1 MFKIWS
7 ILDKEFKTKFYF
19 VLLLIFV
26 GIFFEAFGVGLI
38 LPLVNIAT
46 SGVDSLPDSIKNIT
60 FITNILSSSSALFY
74 SMIFFVTF
82 FIFRTLILGIIEYYK
97 QKFVYSLQENL
108 SSRILAGYLN
118 NEYDFFL
125 KRNSSIFI
133 RNIITEIGLLSNVTQ
148 SFLIIISETLVCI
161 ALFLLLAYFEP
172 MGTFLALTIFSFGGL
187 FFFLLIKKNVGL
199 WGSIRHKYDAYRIKN
214 LQQSFGS
221 IKEIIISNKQKYFL
235 NKFVSN
241 THITMEAA
249 RKQNTVQ
256 QLPRLLLELLAIT
269 GIALISFTLLAQN
282 KDSANIAGILALF
295 AASAFRLMPSINRI
309 LTAAQTMRYAGAV
322 TETIHSE
329 ISNFE
334 GLPPKKQTEQKIMK
348 ANIEFKDVSF
358 CYAGLDEK
366 VLNNINLKIDS
377 NSTVAFI
384 GSSGSGKSTLIDL
397 VLGALKPSFGSI
409 FINNNDLNSTL
420 AEWQNSVGY
429 VPQDIYLTDETLM
442 ENIAFGVQKN
452 NIDKARVH
460 ECIKL
465 ANLEN
470 FISELP
476 DGLET
481 KVGERGVRISG
492 GQLQRVGI
500 ARALY
505 KKPSIL
511 ILDEATSALDSITEK
526 KIMKA
531 VFGMSGDITIII
543 IAHRLSTIE
552 SCDYIYKLENG
563 CIASHGKPEQI
574 LNL

>member
-1 MFKIWS
+1 MSKIWS
-7 ILDKEFKTKFYF
+7 ILDREFKRRFYL
-19 VLLLIFV
+19 VLLLIFI

-46 SGVDSLPDSIKNIT
+46 SGADSLPDSVKNIT
-60 FITNILSSSSALFY
+60 FISNILSSGSALFY
-74 SMIFFVTF
+74 SMIFFITF
-82 FIFRTLILGIIEYYK
+82 FIFRTLILGLIEYYK

-108 SSRILAGYLN
+108 SSRILSGYLN

-125 KRNSSIFI
+125 RYNSSIFI
-133 RNIITEIGLLSNVTQ
+133 RNIITEIGLLANVTQ

-161 ALFLLLAYFEP
+161 ALFVLLAYFEP

-187 FFFLLIKKNVGL
+187 FFFLAIKKNVGL
-199 WGSIRHKYDAYRIKN
+199 WGSIRHEYDAYRIKN

-235 NKFVSN
+235 NKFVNN

-282 KDSANIAGILALF
+282 EDSANIAGILALF

-309 LTAAQTMRYAGAV
+309 LTAAQTMRYAKAV
-322 TETIHSE
+322 TETIRSE

-334 GLPPKKQTEQKIMK
+334 ELPPKIQTEQKIMN

-358 CYAGLDEK
+358 CYPGLDEK

-397 VLGALKPSFGSI
+397 VLGALKPISGSI
-409 FINNNDLNSTL
+409 FINDKNLNSTL
-420 AEWQNSVGY
+420 AEWQNSIGY
-429 VPQDIYLTDETLM
+429 VPQDIYLTDETLI

-452 NIDKARVH
+452 NINNIRVQ

-552 SCDYIYKLENG
+552 SCDYIYKLEDG

>member
-1 MFKIWS
+1 MSKIWS
-7 ILDKEFKTKFYF
+7 ILDREFKRRFYL
-19 VLLLIFV
+19 VLLLIFI

-46 SGVDSLPDSIKNIT
+46 SGADSLPDSVKNIT
-60 FITNILSSSSALFY
+60 LISNILSSGSALFY
-74 SMIFFVTF
+74 SMIFFITF
-82 FIFRTLILGIIEYYK
+82 FIFRTLILGLIEYYK

-108 SSRILAGYLN
+108 SSRILSGYLN

-125 KRNSSIFI
+125 RYNSSIFI
-133 RNIITEIGLLSNVTQ
+133 RNIITEIGLLANVTQ

-161 ALFLLLAYFEP
+161 ALFVLLAYFEP

-187 FFFLLIKKNVGL
+187 FFFLAIKKNVGL
-199 WGSIRHKYDAYRIKN
+199 WGSIRHEYDAYRIKN

-235 NKFVSN
+235 NKFVNN

-282 KDSANIAGILALF
+282 EDSANIAGILALF

-309 LTAAQTMRYAGAV
+309 LTAAQTMRYAKAV
-322 TETIHSE
+322 TETIRSE

-334 GLPPKKQTEQKIMK
+334 ELPPKIQTEQKIMN

-358 CYAGLDEK
+358 CYPGLDEK

-397 VLGALKPSFGSI
+397 VLGALKPISGSI
-409 FINNNDLNSTL
+409 FINDKNLNSTL
-420 AEWQNSVGY
+420 AEWQNSIGY
-429 VPQDIYLTDETLM
+429 VPQDIYLTDETLI

-452 NIDKARVH
+452 NINNIRVQ

-552 SCDYIYKLENG
+552 SCDYIYKLEDG

>member
-1 MFKIWS
+1 MSKIWS
-7 ILDKEFKTKFYF
+7 ILDREFKRRFYL
-19 VLLLIFV
+19 VLLLIFI

-46 SGVDSLPDSIKNIT
+46 SGADSLPDSVKNIT
-60 FITNILSSSSALFY
+60 LISNILSSGSALFY
-74 SMIFFVTF
+74 SMIFFITF
-82 FIFRTLILGIIEYYK
+82 FIFRTLILGLIEYYK

-108 SSRILAGYLN
+108 SSRILSGYLN

-125 KRNSSIFI
+125 RYNSSIFI
-133 RNIITEIGLLSNVTQ
+133 RNIITEIGLLANVTQ

-161 ALFLLLAYFEP
+161 ALFVLLAYFEP

-187 FFFLLIKKNVGL
+187 FFFLAIKKNVGL
-199 WGSIRHKYDAYRIKN
+199 WGSIRHEYDAYRIKN

-235 NKFVSN
+235 NKFVNN

-282 KDSANIAGILALF
+282 EDSANIAGILALF

-309 LTAAQTMRYAGAV
+309 LTAAQTMRYAKAV
-322 TETIHSE
+322 TETIRSE

-334 GLPPKKQTEQKIMK
+334 ELPPKIQTEQKIMN

-358 CYAGLDEK
+358 CYSGLDEK

-397 VLGALKPSFGSI
+397 VLGALKPISGSI
-409 FINNNDLNSTL
+409 FINDKNLNSTL
-420 AEWQNSVGY
+420 AEWQNSIGY
-429 VPQDIYLTDETLM
+429 VPQDIYLTDETLI

-452 NIDKARVH
+452 NINNIRVQ

-552 SCDYIYKLENG
+552 SCDYIYKLEDG